1 MQFQADLVGCPVEVA
16 AEAETTALGAAALA
30 GLAVG
35 VWSGLEAVEQRI
47 RVGAR
52 YEPTMSREDVARRRE
67 EWQLALRRALLR

>member
-1 MQFQADLVGCPVEVA
+1 M
-16 AEAETTALGAAALA
+16 
-30 GLAVG
+30 
-35 VWSGLEAVEQRI
+35 EAVAQRI